1 MKQGP
6 IRALGVIG
14 DNKLSPLATHQLIDK
29 AYTHD
34 TKIMNNK
41 AHNNYDL
48 IEAPEFKHHLLSG
61 RAGWDARGN
70 SVWEWQTAPGVYSR
84 EISSQ
89 QLQALQA
96 TELRV
101 IDSTPGHISVY
112 TAWRRT
118 YADVFARP
126 PNQSNELVMPARPK
140 VNGVKARAFDRFL
153 KRLGL
158 PS

>member
-1 MKQGP
+1 
-6 IRALGVIG
+6 
-14 DNKLSPLATHQLIDK
+14 
-29 AYTHD
+29 
-34 TKIMNNK
+34 MNNK
-41 AHNNYDL
+41 AHNNDDF
-48 IEAPEFKHHLLSG
+48 IEAPEFKHHALSG
-61 RAGWDARGN
+61 RASWDARGN

-118 YADVFARP
+118 YADAFARS
-126 PNQSNELVMPARPK
+126 PNQCNELVMPMRRK
-140 VNGVKARAFDRFL
+140 DTGIKARAFDRFL